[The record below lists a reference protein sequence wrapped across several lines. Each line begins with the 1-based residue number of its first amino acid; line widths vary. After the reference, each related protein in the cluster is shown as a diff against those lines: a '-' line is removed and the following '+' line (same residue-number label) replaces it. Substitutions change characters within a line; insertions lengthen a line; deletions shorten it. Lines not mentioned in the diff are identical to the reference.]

1 MDVPELPVELI
12 DGVFEHLSVFGLYD
26 CRTVCRSWLS
36 HASRARNAKGVLMVV
51 GSCGGKLGRAK
62 SIHPCVR
69 GKVMFP
75 VTGLCGFGDGFL
87 LAADTKRHRLL
98 VVQTTPATA
107 ELVVHS
113 RFGGGY
119 YGSDPSPHPLNFCSP
134 QSVLHCR
141 TDGRD
146 VFYVAD
152 SDNGRVRRLFAAE
165 FGMDSQPTARSAWT
179 EAAVDS
185 PSWSANGGVPMIS
198 GNFQLNMSF
207 MPAPDFDPRPPT
219 FFGYFDDARSP
230 VQYEHPTGLA
240 LHVDANELYFCDY
253 TLNIASRVN
262 VVDATSL
269 QHKRTFAIEGDGSGI
284 LARCHPNG
292 VLVHNGE
299 VYVVTLSFID
309 VYTTN
314 GEFLRHFLPSGGLK
328 LRPGGAEH
336 PLPRSA
342 AVYPIGGVDHMLV
355 VSAKHV
361 HVLSLPDAATRQLI
375 TVPGADYLHT
385 ICVHQGRVHVSD
397 RNGGRIHT
405 LNPIGNN
412 VP

>member
-1 MDVPELPVELI
+1 MRACHSKVVVRTMRCRLACCSARAQRGTSLARRLPREVLGGETANQDLRRPRPTKLPHEDGCCAPSAITPTARANKFAKALSLHPRLTSEPSAACEHMDVPELPVELI

-69 GKVMFP
+69 GKIMFP

-146 VFYVAD
+146 VFYTWPTRITAACAA
-152 SDNGRVRRLFAAE
+152 SSRRSLVWTRSRPRAPP
-165 FGMDSQPTARSAWT
+165 GPKPQWIARAGVQT
-179 EAAVDS
+179 E
-185 PSWSANGGVPMIS
+185 
-198 GNFQLNMSF
+198 
-207 MPAPDFDPRPPT
+207 
-219 FFGYFDDARSP
+219 
-230 VQYEHPTGLA
+230 E
-240 LHVDANELYFCDY
+240 
-253 TLNIASRVN
+253 SR
-262 VVDATSL
+262 
-269 QHKRTFAIEGDGSGI
+269 
-284 LARCHPNG
+284 
-292 VLVHNGE
+292 
-299 VYVVTLSFID
+299 
-309 VYTTN
+309 
-314 GEFLRHFLPSGGLK
+314 
-328 LRPGGAEH
+328 
-336 PLPRSA
+336 
-342 AVYPIGGVDHMLV
+342 
-355 VSAKHV
+355 
-361 HVLSLPDAATRQLI
+361 
-375 TVPGADYLHT
+375 
-385 ICVHQGRVHVSD
+385 
-397 RNGGRIHT
+397 
-405 LNPIGNN
+405 
-412 VP
+412 